1 MEQEEEERSLRT
13 QLVDAIK
20 ECRHHL
26 EILKSPSGTGS
37 GYTRRD
43 NSREIAMLEIELR
56 RLKEALTSLEQNSE
70 GET

>member
-20 ECRHHL
+20 ECRRRIQ
-26 EILKSPSGTGS
+26 ILKFPPRAGS
-37 GYTRRD
+37 N

-56 RLKEALTSLEQNSE
+56 RWKEALTSLGQNSE